1 MSSRSG
7 PLDQRPGRAE
17 VRQADARP
25 IDGDQTHAEA
35 GRQAVIGVAG
45 EARIAE
51 AVDKKNGRA
60 VGRAEFGE
68 ADLAAVGAAERAIHD
83 VAS

>member
-51 AVDKKNGRA
+51 AVDKTP
-60 VGRAEFGE
+60 
-68 ADLAAVGAAERAIHD
+68 AAVRQIAEWRQRSGRQSSI
-83 VAS
+83 